1 MINTSD
7 VKDIYSLSPMQ
18 RGMLFHTLKDK
29 ENLAYFDQTT
39 FQIEGDIC
47 VESLEKS
54 FNELIRKYDV
64 LRTIFLYQKLKEP
77 MQVVLKERTA
87 NIHYEDFSMKSESDK
102 AKALRVAKQRDRD
115 EGFDL
120 SRDILMR
127 LSLLK
132 VAPNQYE
139 LVISSHHIIIDGWCT
154 GILYQELFYFYQ
166 CFVANQPIPA
176 EKSIPYSR
184 YIRWLE
190 EQDEEEGK
198 AYWGEYLQDFEGASV
213 IPKQNAKGE
222 KEVCSIDKVT
232 FHFDKKLTEELV
244 QVAKAC
250 QVTISTLFQTM
261 WGILL
266 QKYNNSQ
273 EAIFGSVISGRS
285 PEIPDVEKIVGIFIN
300 TIPVRIRTLD
310 KQTFKELLIQVQ
322 EASVNSEK
330 YNYLTLADIQAV
342 TGSNHALIHHIVA
355 FENFPIASD
364 SFVDSTESDSE
375 ELKVVNVIDDH
386 EKTNF
391 DFSVQVQLDTELL
404 VKISYNQHLY
414 HRSFIEN
421 IFHHLQQIAGSIIHN
436 LDIQI
441 NEIAIVSKEEKKQL
455 LRYSTPA
462 KSDFPMDKTIHQLF
476 EEQVSR
482 TPEQIAVVFKGESF
496 TYRELNEKANQL
508 AWVLR
513 KREVRPNE
521 IVAIMAVHSLEML
534 VGVIGTLKAGAAYL
548 PIDPSYP
555 EKRIAHMLQD
565 SKAEQLLIQPH
576 LNMPQDFKGSVLW
589 LTEES
594 WAKESTTDLP
604 LATSAND
611 LAYMIYTSG
620 STGLPK
626 GVMVEHQA
634 LVNLVM
640 WHNEAFCVTMTDQC
654 TKLAGFGFDA
664 SVWET
669 FPPLIQGATL
679 HVLEESRRGDIYAL
693 HEYFEKNAIT
703 ISFLPTQLAEQFME
717 LTSSTLRVLLI
728 GGDRAQNV
736 KKTAYQIINNY
747 GPTENTV
754 VTTSGQLYP
763 EQDVFPI
770 GKPITNH
777 SVYILDQNRHLQP
790 IGIPGELCVSGAGLA
805 RGYLNQPELTVE
817 RFVDNPFVPGERMY
831 RTGDLVRWRI
841 DGSIEYLG
849 RIDEQVKIRG
859 YRIELGEIETKLLEH
874 PSISEALVVA
884 RNDEEGYTYLCAYM
898 VATGAWSV
906 SSLREHLIETLP
918 EYMIPAYMMEVEKM
932 PLTANGKVDKRALPV
947 PDRQRMNE
955 YVAPAT
961 ETEEKLVLL
970 FQEILGLER
979 IGTKDHFFELG
990 GHSLKAMMLVSRMHK
1005 ELGVD
1010 VQLNE
1015 MFARP
1020 TVKDLSAYIDQM
1032 NGSAYTAIQPVEEQ
1046 PYYPVSFA
1054 QRRMYVVQQMRDSE
1068 TTSYNIPVTF
1078 ELKGKLHLD
1087 KLREALQI
1095 LVLRHES
1102 LRTSFHMI
1110 DENLVQ
1116 KVNKDISWDLEV
1128 IEAQESEIEVKL
1140 KEFIRPFHLSE
1151 APLFRARLICLNPQH
1166 HLLSL
1171 DMHHIISDGVSMN
1184 LFLQEFMTLYQGEAL
1199 PALSIQYKDYAVWQQ
1214 SDKQRA
1220 RLKEQ
1225 EKYWLHHFSGELP
1238 TLELPTD
1245 FPRPAIQQFDGD
1257 EWAFEMNADLLAK
1270 VKQICSSQGTTLYM
1284 TLLAAYQV
1292 FLARYTGQEDIIVG
1306 SPIAG
1311 RSHADLEN
1319 MIGMFVNTLALR
1331 GKPKAD
1337 QSFLSYLK
1345 QVKETVFQAYA
1356 NAEYPFEEL
1365 IEKLDLE
1372 RDMSRHPLFDTLFSL
1387 QNMEISEFQMNKLEI
1402 FPYETGQKNAKFALS
1417 WLIAEGESLYVTIE
1431 YSTKC
1436 FKRETIKRM
1445 ASHFEKLL
1453 AQIVEQPEARI
1464 GHLELVADAERKM
1477 LLEDFNL
1484 TKVDYP
1490 REKTI
1495 QELFEEQVDKNP
1507 DQIALICGEQQFT
1520 YEQLNVKFNQLA
1532 HVLRR
1537 EGVQPNQV
1545 IGLITDR
1552 SLSMIV
1558 GIFGIIKAGGGYLP
1572 IDPTYPTERIQYML
1586 EDSQTHLLLVQH
1598 RDMVPAGYQGEV
1610 LIIEDEISRDEQVA
1624 NIELINQPQDLAYVM
1639 YTSGSTGKPKGN
1651 LTTHR
1656 NIIKTVCNNG
1666 YIEITTEDR
1675 LLQLSNYAFDG
1686 STFDIF
1692 SSLLHGATLVLVPKE
1707 VILNPTDLVTLIRE
1721 QQITVS
1727 FMTTSLFNALVEL
1740 DVSSFQN
1747 MRKIA
1752 FGGEKAS
1759 FKHVEKA
1766 LDFLGNGRLVN
1777 GYGPTETTVFATT
1790 YTVDERIKEWGI
1802 IPIGRPLHN
1811 TTVHILSADD
1821 KLQPIGVIGELCVSG
1836 EGLARGYLN
1845 LPELTMERFVENP
1858 FRPGERMYRTG
1869 DLARWLPDGVL
1880 EYVGRKD
1887 EQVKIRGH
1895 RIELS
1900 EIETRILEHPAIS
1913 ETVLLAK
1920 RNEQGSSYLCAYIV
1934 THGQWNVQELRKHV
1948 RDALPEHM
1956 VPSYFIGLDK
1966 LPLTSNG
1973 KVDKRALPEPE
1984 GSLQLT
1990 REIVAPRNE
1999 SEKQLVEIVA
2009 EVLGLEASEISITD
2023 NLFELGGHSLTILR
2037 ILAKVHTCN
2046 WKLEMKDFY
2055 NCKNLEEI
2063 ASKASDMQENQNLS
2077 GSGSVFKKG
2086 GKKSIPVVPVCD
2098 RQKEME
2104 HVLLLGS
2111 TGFLGI
2117 HLLHELLQKTEATIL
2132 CVIRAEN
2139 DEAAMQRLRKKIDF
2153 YFTSQYSSSQ
2163 IDEWFTRIQI
2173 IHGDITQ
2180 DNFGLEAKHYES
2192 LGAVVDTVIHT
2203 AALVKHYGHYE
2214 EFERANVHGTQ
2225 QVVTFCLNNKLPM
2238 HYVSTLS
2245 VSGTTVEEATEL
2257 VEFTEKDFYVG
2268 QNYESNVYLR
2278 SKFEAEAVLVGGM
2291 ENGLDARI
2299 YRVGNLT
2306 GRFQDGWFQENI
2318 NENMFYLLSKA
2329 FLELGGFDQEI
2340 MQGMVDLTPID
2351 ICAQAI
2357 IHIINSKG
2365 IEERVFHLQN
2375 PHLVTYDD
2383 MYRVFEG
2390 LGFSRRVQSR
2400 EDVTRELDVMMS
2412 QGNEKLFLAGILTT
2426 MLDDV
2431 ERAEQFNV
2439 AVDSSRTLQLLE
2451 DTSFT
2456 YPVPDDEY
2464 LRKLAMHMIKV
2475 GFVTPNHTV
2484 AEKIGTSR

>member
-39 FQIEGDIC
+39 FQIEGEIC

-87 NIHYEDFSMKSESDK
+87 SIYYEDFSKKSELDK
-102 AKALRVAKQRDRD
+102 TKSLRAAKQRDRD

-132 VAPNQYE
+132 VAPKQYE

-154 GILYQELFYFYQ
+154 GILYQDLFYFYQ
-166 CFVANQPIPA
+166 CFVANKPIPT
-176 EKSIPYSR
+176 EKAIPYSR

-190 EQDEEEGK
+190 EQDEEEAK
-198 AYWGEYLQDFEGASV
+198 TYWSNYLQDFEGASV
-213 IPKQNAKGE
+213 IPKENSKGE
-222 KEVCSIDKVT
+222 KEVCIIDKVT
-232 FHFDKKLTEELV
+232 FHFDKKLSEELV
-244 QVAKAC
+244 QVAKAS

-310 KQTFKELLIQVQ
+310 KQTFKELLMQVQ

-330 YNYLTLADIQAV
+330 YNYQTLADIQAV

-355 FENFPIASD
+355 FENFPVASD
-364 SFVDSTESDSE
+364 SFVDSRESDSQ

-391 DFSVQVQLDTELL
+391 DFNVQVQMDTELL
-404 VKISYNQHLY
+404 VKISYNQNLY
-414 HRSFIEN
+414 NKSFIDN
-421 IFHHLQQIAGSIIHN
+421 IFNHLQQIAQSIIHD
-436 LDIQI
+436 LDIQVD
-441 NEIAIVSKEEKKQL
+441 EIAIVSKEEKDQL
-455 LRYSTPA
+455 VSYSNPA
-462 KSDFPMDKTIHQLF
+462 KSEFPMDKTIHQLF
-476 EEQVSR
+476 EEQVLRNPER
-482 TPEQIAVVFKGESF
+482 TAIVFKGQSL
-496 TYRELNEKANQL
+496 TYRQLNEKANQL
-508 AWVLR
+508 AWMLR
-513 KREVRPNE
+513 KREVKPND
-521 IVAIMAVHSLEML
+521 IVAIMAEHSLEM
-534 VGVIGTLKAGAAYL
+534 VAGVIGILKAGAAYL

-576 LNMPQDFKGSVLW
+576 LNMPQEYKGSTLW
-589 LTEES
+589 LAEES
-594 WAKESTTDLP
+594 WAKESTNDLP
-604 LATSAND
+604 LVTGAND
-611 LAYMIYTSG
+611 LAYIIYTSG

-626 GVMVEHQA
+626 GVMVEHHS

-640 WHNEAFCVTMTDQC
+640 WHNDAFSVTQNDQC

-679 HVLEESRRGDIYAL
+679 HVLDESRRGDIYAL

-728 GGDRAQNV
+728 GGDRAQKI

-747 GPTENTV
+747 GPTENAV
-754 VTTSGQLYP
+754 VTTSGQLHM

-777 SVYILDQNRHLQP
+777 SVYILDQKGHLQP
-790 IGIPGELCVSGAGLA
+790 IGVPGELCVSGTGLA

-831 RTGDLVRWRI
+831 RTGDLVRWKS

-859 YRIELGEIETKLLEH
+859 YRIELGEIEAKLLDH

-884 RNDEEGYTYLCAYM
+884 RNDEQGYTYLCAYV
-898 VATGAWSV
+898 VASGTWSV

-918 EYMIPAYMMEVEKM
+918 EYMVPAYMMEVEKM

-955 YVAPAT
+955 YEPPST
-961 ETEEKLVLL
+961 ETEEKLVQL

-979 IGTKDHFFELG
+979 VGTKDHFFELG

-1020 TVKDLSAYIDQM
+1020 TVKDLAAYIDQM
-1032 NGSAYTAIQPVEEQ
+1032 NGSAYTAIQPAEEQ

-1068 TTSYNIPVTF
+1068 TTSYNMPFSF

-1087 KLREALQI
+1087 KLRETLQI

-1116 KVNKDISWDLEV
+1116 KINKDISWELEV
-1128 IEAQESEIEVKL
+1128 IEARESELQSKL
-1140 KEFIRPFHLSE
+1140 EEFIRPFNLSE
-1151 APLFRARLICLNPQH
+1151 APLFRARLFCLNPH
-1166 HLLSL
+1166 HYLLSL

-1199 PALSIQYKDYAVWQQ
+1199 PALAIQYKDYALWQQ
-1214 SDKQRA
+1214 SDEQRS

-1225 EKYWLHHFSGELP
+1225 ENYWLHRFSDELP

-1245 FPRPAIQQFDGD
+1245 YPRPAIQQFDGD
-1257 EWAFEMNADLLAK
+1257 EWTFEINADLLAK
-1270 VKQICSSQGTTLYM
+1270 VKQICSSRGTTLYM

-1319 MIGMFVNTLALR
+1319 IIGMFVNTLALR
-1331 GKPKAD
+1331 GQPKAD
-1337 QSFLSYLK
+1337 QSFLSYLNE
-1345 QVKETVFQAYA
+1345 VKETVFQAYA

-1365 IEKLDLE
+1365 IEKLNLE

-1387 QNMEISEFQMNKLEI
+1387 QNIEMSEFQMSNVEI
-1402 FPYETGQKNAKFALS
+1402 FPYETGQRNAKFSLS
-1417 WLIAEGESLYVTIE
+1417 WLISEGESLYITIE

-1436 FKRETIKRM
+1436 FKQETIQRM
-1445 ASHFEKLL
+1445 ASHFEQLL
-1453 AQIVEQPEARI
+1453 AQIVAHPEENI
-1464 GHLELVADAERKM
+1464 GHLELVTDAEKNI
-1477 LLEDFNL
+1477 LLEEFNL

-1495 QELFEEQVDKNP
+1495 QELFEEQVVKNP
-1507 DQIALICGEQQFT
+1507 DQIALICGEEQFT
-1520 YEQLNVKFNQLA
+1520 YTQLNVKFNQLA

-1552 SLSMIV
+1552 SLAMIV
-1558 GIFGIIKAGGGYLP
+1558 GIFGILKAGGSYLP
-1572 IDPTYPTERIQYML
+1572 IDPTYPEERIQYML
-1586 EDSQTHLLLVQH
+1586 EDSQTHLLLVQQK
-1598 RDMVPAGYQGEV
+1598 DMVPAGYQGEV
-1610 LIIEDEISRDEQVA
+1610 LIVEDDIWRDEPVS

-1656 NIIKTVCNNG
+1656 NIVKTVCNNG
-1666 YIEITTEDR
+1666 YIEINAEDR
-1675 LLQLSNYAFDG
+1675 FLQLSNYAFDG

-1707 VILNPTDLVTLIRE
+1707 VILNPVDLVTLIR
-1721 QQITVS
+1721 QKHITVS

-1740 DVSSFQN
+1740 DLSSLKN

-1811 TTVHILSADD
+1811 TTVHILSSED

-1845 LPELTMERFVENP
+1845 LPDLTMERFVENP
-1858 FRPGERMYRTG
+1858 FVPGERMYRTG

-1913 ETVLLAK
+1913 ETVLIAK
-1920 RNEQGSSYLCAYIV
+1920 QNEQGSSYLCAYIV
-1934 THGQWNVQELRKHV
+1934 AHDQWNVGELRKHV

-1966 LPLTSNG
+1966 LPLTSNS

-1984 GSLQLT
+1984 GNLHLT
-1990 REIVAPRNE
+1990 REIVAPKNE
-1999 SEKQLVEIVA
+1999 SERQLVNIVA

-2037 ILAKVHTCN
+2037 ILAKVHTLH

-2055 NCKNLEEI
+2055 NCKNFEEV
-2063 ASKASDMQENQNLS
+2063 ASKVSDMQDNQELS
-2077 GSGSVFKKG
+2077 SNGSIFKQG
-2086 GKKSIPVVPVCD
+2086 EKKPIPVVPVHD

-2117 HLLHELLQKTEATIL
+2117 HLLHELLQKTEATIH
-2132 CVIRAEN
+2132 CVIRAKD
-2139 DEAAMQRLRKKIDF
+2139 DETAMQRLRKKIDF

-2163 IDEWFTRIQI
+2163 IDEWFNRIQI

-2180 DNFGLEAKHYES
+2180 AKFGLEAKYYES
-2192 LGAVVDTVIHT
+2192 LGTKVDTVIHT
-2203 AALVKHYGHYE
+2203 AALVKHYGYYE

-2225 QVVTFCLNNKLPM
+2225 HVVTFCLNNTLPL

-2245 VSGTTVEEATEL
+2245 VSGTSVEGATEL
-2257 VEFTEKDFYVG
+2257 VEFTERDFYVG

-2278 SKFEAEAVLVGGM
+2278 SKFEAEAVIVNGL

-2351 ICAQAI
+2351 ICAEAI
-2357 IHIINSKG
+2357 IHVITSKG
-2365 IEERVFHLQN
+2365 IQERVFHLQN
-2375 PHLVTYDD
+2375 PHFVTYDD
-2383 MYRVFEG
+2383 MYRVFEE
-2390 LGFSRRVQSR
+2390 LGFSRRIQSR
-2400 EDVTRELDVMMS
+2400 EDVTRELGVMMS
-2412 QGNEKLFLAGILTT
+2412 QGNDKQFLAGLMTI
-2426 MLDDV
+2426 MLKDAK
-2431 ERAEQFNV
+2431 RAEQFNV

-2451 DTSFT
+2451 DSSFT
-2456 YPVPDDEY
+2456 YPVPDGEY
-2464 LRKLAMHMIKV
+2464 MRKLAMHMIKV

-2484 AEKIGTSR
+2484 DEKIGTSR